1 MPSQYPW
8 GPEGPPEEAYSRV
21 TDPERFLPLHDAA
34 LKMLAAL
41 EQRFDVERVEGYG
54 LDDELATQGLI
65 RPTVVLRPTDPGA
78 APITVAFTDFPGL
91 NVRFGRWST
100 EPFPSCG
107 CDACAEDAEGETER
121 LTEMVDILT
130 AGGFREAVIHSP
142 APWMPGWWRPDRLLQ
157 TLRRGR
163 APGVMAFAP
172 LSEQPRQPSRR
183 LRLGTSGLRGS
194 RLRRWF
200 DGPTHRS
207 RSGSLIADS
216 RALEMSGGRRRLDLN
231 WKPWPERQPVP

>member
-21 TDPERFLPLHDAA
+21 TNPERFMPLHDAA
-34 LKMLAAL
+34 LEMLTTL
-41 EQRFDVERVEGYG
+41 EQRFDVERIEGYG
-54 LDDELATQGLI
+54 VDEELEFRGV
-65 RPTVVLRPTDPGA
+65 RGPTIVLRPNDPEA
-78 APITVAFTDFPGL
+78 APIAVAFTDFPGL

-142 APWMPGWWRPDRLLQ
+142 APWNPGWWRPDRW
-157 TLRRGR
+157 LRKR
-163 APGVMAFAP
+163 APGVMAYAP
-172 LSEQPRQPSRR
+172 LAEQPRKAPRR
-183 LRLGTSGLRGS
+183 LRLGSPGIRGS
-194 RLRRWF
+194 RLQRSF
-200 DGPTHRS
+200 DGPTHWS

-216 RALEMSGGRRRLDLN
+216 RALEMSGGRGRLDLN
-231 WKPWPERQPVP
+231 WKPWPMRQTVP